1 MNPNPSDQFTYSD
14 TLSPYDLVV
23 TKLAD
28 GLYHWQVIDRK
39 TGKVIRQAE
48 TEGQRAQV
56 NALQY
61 GLDAL
66 RDIRSSKP

>member
-1 MNPNPSDQFTYSD
+1 MNPNNQFTYSD
-14 TLSPYDLVV
+14 TMSPYDLVV
-23 TKLAD
+23 TRLAPC
-28 GLYHWQVIDRK
+28 LWHWQVIERK

-48 TEGQRAQV
+48 TNGNEAQT
-56 NALQY
+56 NALQH